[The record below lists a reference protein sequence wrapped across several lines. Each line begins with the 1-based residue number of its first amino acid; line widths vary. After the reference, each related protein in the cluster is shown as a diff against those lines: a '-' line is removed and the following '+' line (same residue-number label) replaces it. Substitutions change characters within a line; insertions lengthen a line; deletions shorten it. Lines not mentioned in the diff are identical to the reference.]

1 MKSCG
6 QIWKVCITLYYNTL
20 YNVKTLE
27 YLSVLTLQRH
37 FSSFPSTA
45 TLAVRLSQFWSSGSN
60 GTSWC
65 LACRLCT
72 PLAQP
77 GSHDQTTSAI
87 RPQRC
92 CLRLTPLPPTLVAGL
107 DPLVHESWYC
117 ACSPNTPPFYVCLIL
132 PTIGTT
138 AGRTSAVPGAV
149 SFRWAKPPTGQNWGN
164 YFVRSVQLP
173 NLLGR
178 PVMRADGMI
187 AGQALG
193 SVF

>member
-1 MKSCG
+1 MCHRSAEFHERQAWLESKSRRGLSPAICTEH
-6 QIWKVCITLYYNTL
+6 WTVERCEKLWTDLESLYYNTL

-65 LACRLCT
+65 PACRLST

-107 DPLVHESWYC
+107 DPLVHESWYY
-117 ACSPNTPPFYVCLIL
+117 ACSPTHLLSMYV
-132 PTIGTT
+132 
-138 AGRTSAVPGAV
+138 SY
-149 SFRWAKPPTGQNWGN
+149 W
-164 YFVRSVQLP
+164 QL
-173 NLLGR
+173 
-178 PVMRADGMI
+178 
-187 AGQALG
+187 
-193 SVF
+193 